1 MTGEARPVRPKQ
13 ARVIQI
19 RVGSEVDVLIRL
31 LLRWFLLAT
40 AIGLTAGLLPGV
52 HVEGG
57 LGSLLWIAALFGVI
71 NLVVGTILKIL
82 TLPLIVLTLG
92 VFAIVINAAM
102 FALTAH
108 WSSALTVDGFGWDV
122 LAALCIS
129 VFSLALELALWRL
142 RRPWRQVVPVD
153 PG

>member
-1 MTGEARPVRPKQ
+1 M
-13 ARVIQI
+13 
-19 RVGSEVDVLIRL
+19 LIRL

-52 HVEGG
+52 HIDGG
-57 LGSLLWIAALFGVI
+57 VGSLLWIAALFGVI
-71 NLVVGTILKIL
+71 NLIVGTILKIL
-82 TLPLIVLTLG
+82 TVPLIVLTLG

-108 WSSALTVDGFGWDV
+108 WSSALSVDGFGWDL

-129 VFSLALELALWRL
+129 GFSLSVELALWRL
-142 RRPWRQVVPVD
+142 HRPWRQLAPAD

>member
-1 MTGEARPVRPKQ
+1 M
-13 ARVIQI
+13 
-19 RVGSEVDVLIRL
+19 LIRL

-52 HVEGG
+52 HIDGG
-57 LGSLLWIAALFGVI
+57 VGSLLWIAALFGLI
-71 NLVVGTILKIL
+71 NLIVGTILKVL
-82 TLPLIVLTLG
+82 TIPLIVLTLG
-92 VFAIVINAAM
+92 LFAIVINAAM

-108 WSSALTVDGFGWDV
+108 WSSALTVDGFGWDL

-129 VFSLALELALWRL
+129 LFSLAVELALWRL
-142 RRPWRQVVPVD
+142 HRPWRQYVPVD